1 MSDLPECDTIP
12 EDATSGTDWLANDPQ
27 ARGQANVMEPPVP
40 RTGRYAGIAPAAHIG
55 TDRRPIVYLTR
66 RFLPDPAQLVLVQ
79 EHLVRPGERLDHI
92 AAQHFGDPELFW
104 RICDADRV
112 MNPAELAE
120 PGRRLRITL
129 ASELSAGGD
138 WTISA

>member
-1 MSDLPECDTIP
+1 L
-12 EDATSGTDWLANDPQ
+12 ATDPQ
-27 ARGQANVMEPPVP
+27 ARGQAEVFEPPVP
-40 RTGRYAGIAPAAHIG
+40 TTGRYAGIPAAAHVG
-55 TDRRPIVYLTR
+55 ADRHPIVYLTR
-66 RFLPDPAQLVLVQ
+66 RFLPDPSRLLLVQ
-79 EHLVRPGERLDHI
+79 EHLVRAGERLDHI

-104 RICDADRV
+104 RICDANRS

-129 ASELSAGGD
+129 APEMSAGGD